1 MADLSNDG
9 MYRVV
14 FVPGGFAN
22 KSAPTLAEIT
32 GGIRVDGRMTPTG
45 LTRTPTTNNKDTSKL
60 NSKFTTHA
68 TGRVDYSL
76 SIECVREVG
85 DTTGVEAALTLGAAG
100 DLLITDDKDSAT
112 AFATGDKAEV
122 YPVQCE
128 EPVKSSPAANE
139 DQKITFGFAMTAD
152 PARDAIVA

>member
-14 FVPGGFAN
+14 FVPGGFATPG
-22 KSAPTLAEIT
+22 APTVAELA
-32 GGIRVDGRMTPTG
+32 GGIRLDPRMTPTG

-60 NSKFTTHA
+60 NSKFTTHSV
-68 TGRVDYSL
+68 GRVDYQV

-85 DTTGVEAALTLGAAG
+85 DASGVEAALTLGAQG
-100 DLLITDDKDSAT
+100 DLFITDDKDSST
-112 AFATGDKAEV
+112 AFATGDKGEV

-128 EPVKSSPAANE
+128 QPSKSTPAANE

-152 PARDAIVA
+152 PVLDALVA